1 MTIWLVR
8 CGGDGAYEQNALAE
22 NIVGIGWGTLGDL
35 SNLHE
40 RDEIRARYIEAVP
53 NESVKQVQTN
63 LAQVY
68 AFRSRIQIGDI
79 VALPLKGEPMVAFG
93 RVVGDYRFV
102 PNAHQ
107 YVMHQRNVEWIGSP
121 IPRSSIDQDL
131 LYTLGAF
138 LTVCQVKNNDAENR
152 LNKILGLNLHS
163 NAVTTSKFDEP
174 QSSDVDESIIVD
186 LEEVSADL
194 ISKRIAERFFGH
206 QLSELVG
213 AILEA
218 EGLTVLVSTA
228 GPDGGVDVLAGSGPF
243 GFDEPKIAVQVK
255 SGKQVV
261 DAPTIRELQGTM
273 KAFKATQGLV
283 VSWSGYT
290 PPARKEARQDFFGI
304 RLWAADDLVK
314 HFIDSYEKLPE
325 HIRSEVPLK
334 QIHTLILD

>member
-22 NIVGIGWGTLGDL
+22 NIVGIGWEAIGDL
-35 SNLHE
+35 SSLSE
-40 RDEIRARYIEAVP
+40 RDQIRSRYTEAFP
-53 NESVKQVQTN
+53 KESVKQVQTN
-63 LAQVY
+63 LSQVY

-79 VALPLKGEPMVAFG
+79 VALPLKGEPTVAFG
-93 RVVGDYRFV
+93 RVTGDYRFV

-107 YVMHQRNVEWIGSP
+107 YVKHQRNVEWIGSP

-152 LNKILGLNLHS
+152 LVKLLGIDLQS
-163 NAVTTSKFDEP
+163 NAAISPKSDET
-174 QSSDVDESIIVD
+174 QGSDLDEEIIVD
-186 LEEVSADL
+186 LEDVSTDL
-194 ISKRIAERFFGH
+194 ISKRIAERFFSH
-206 QLSELVG
+206 KFSELVG
-213 AILEA
+213 AILDA
-218 EGLTVLVSTA
+218 EGLTVHVSPA

-243 GFDEPKIAVQVK
+243 GFDEPRIVVQVK

-273 KAFKATQGLV
+273 KMFKATQGLV

-290 PPARKEARQDFFGI
+290 QQARKEARLDFFGI

-325 HIRSEVPLK
+325 HIRAEVPLK